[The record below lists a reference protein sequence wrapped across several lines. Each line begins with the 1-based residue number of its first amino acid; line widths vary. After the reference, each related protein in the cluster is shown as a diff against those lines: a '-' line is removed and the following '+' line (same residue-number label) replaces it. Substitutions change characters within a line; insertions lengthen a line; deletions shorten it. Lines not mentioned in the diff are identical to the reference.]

1 MQIDSASPLI
11 PAASKLLAIIRGKNG
26 KGTLT
31 DFATKHGID
40 RYKLQKVIHG
50 EMHRVDVE
58 FAFACQRATKGAVRA
73 EEFVVDEEARQKEER
88 VSKKRSVR
96 SRVESG

>member
-11 PAASKLLAIIRGKNG
+11 PAAAKLLAIIRGKNG

-31 DFATKHGID
+31 DFADAHGLD

-50 EMHRVDVE
+50 DVRRVDVD
-58 FAFACQRATKGAVRA
+58 FAFACQRATKGAVKA
-73 EEFVVDEEARQKEER
+73 EEFVPDEELLKKLKGPT
-88 VSKKRSVR
+88 KKRAAR

>member
-11 PAASKLLAIIRGKNG
+11 PAAAKLLAIIRGKNG
-26 KGTLT
+26 AGTLT
-31 DFATKHGID
+31 DFAEKHGLD

-50 EMHRVDVE
+50 NMQRVDVE

-73 EEFVVDEEARQKEER
+73 EEFVAI
-88 VSKKRSVR
+88 KKQSRSVR
-96 SRVESG
+96 GRVESD